1 MAALL
6 TGPGPRTGLRVITC
20 HLSAGVSLAAV
31 LADRSVDTTPP
42 TCAKVRA
49 AADRGDP
56 DAQRAIDVYI
66 HRLASGIASMSAA
79 TGGVDVL
86 AFTGGV
92 GERSAMVR

>member
-1 MAALL
+1 M
-6 TGPGPRTGLRVITC
+6 RQ
-20 HLSAGVSLAAV
+20 
-31 LADRSVDTTPP
+31 
-42 TCAKVRA
+42 VRA

-92 GERSAMVR
+92 GERSAMAR

>member
-1 MAALL
+1 MIHSVPAVCSRRRGRAPCRVGRLA
-6 TGPGPRTGLRVITC
+6 GLR
-20 HLSAGVSLAAV
+20 
-31 LADRSVDTTPP
+31 
-42 TCAKVRA
+42 
-49 AADRGDP
+49 

-86 AFTGGV
+86 AFTAGV

>member
-1 MAALL
+1 M
-6 TGPGPRTGLRVITC
+6 RQ
-20 HLSAGVSLAAV
+20 
-31 LADRSVDTTPP
+31 
-42 TCAKVRA
+42 VRA

-66 HRLASGIASMSAA
+66 HRLASGIASMSTA

-92 GERSAMVR
+92 GERSAMAR

>member
-1 MAALL
+1 MQPETWPRSLPGRTAG
-6 TGPGPRTGLRVITC
+6 GP
-20 HLSAGVSLAAV
+20 A
-31 LADRSVDTTPP
+31 
-42 TCAKVRA
+42 
-49 AADRGDP
+49 

-92 GERSAMVR
+92 GERSAMAR